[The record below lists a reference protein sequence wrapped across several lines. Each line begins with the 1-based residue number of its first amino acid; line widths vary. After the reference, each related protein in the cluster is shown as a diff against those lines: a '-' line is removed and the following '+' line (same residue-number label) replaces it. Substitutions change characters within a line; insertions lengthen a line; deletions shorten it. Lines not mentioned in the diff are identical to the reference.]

1 MTQGNI
7 KTFPISEFE
16 EWFIQQE
23 ATSYRL
29 LLKRRRTTLLSI
41 LKGILDTYSWLKDAK
56 IKLCDKSMWR
66 KELGYFVDVK
76 EYDELKRILHK
87 SQNPRRIDGPWS
99 NFEISNLANST
110 DLIRDNPLPWQ
121 KSVLDMMAMNP
132 CGQIIVIQAGRSNG
146 VMRPS
151 GSQDMRPSGNKYPE
165 IQGKRLFLEYIEE
178 EGLAKVHHIF
188 DQTQFIA
195 ELRKVKS
202 QKMNNIVF
210 FFHNDAF
217 SMQLNQSLVS
227 DHTLFL
233 LFANNKLSSKLTNI
247 DNVFQ
252 FAIQDQKLVTSY
264 LDSSS
269 LGFVDNYRLKTIDIP

>member
-1 MTQGNI
+1 MNVSGTLWVVKVSLTQGNI

-29 LLKRRRTTLLSI
+29 LLKRRRTTLLSM

-132 CGQIIVIQAGRSNG
+132 CGQIIVIQAGQVNG

-151 GSQDMRPSGNKYPE
+151 GNKSPE

-188 DQTQFIA
+188 DQTQLSQNSA
-195 ELRKVKS
+195 RSSRRK
-202 QKMNNIVF
+202 
-210 FFHNDAF
+210 
-217 SMQLNQSLVS
+217 
-227 DHTLFL
+227 
-233 LFANNKLSSKLTNI
+233 
-247 DNVFQ
+247 
-252 FAIQDQKLVTSY
+252 
-264 LDSSS
+264 
-269 LGFVDNYRLKTIDIP
+269 